1 VIISESPVARPLLDT
16 LKRLFRCKP
25 TRLAGVSTDDDVL
38 IESEIRTPCGKQS
51 HEKPDH
57 SRGCGWSGD
66 DVPETVGVGIRH
78 PLAGGSRHA
87 SHDTWADS
95 DKASAMRRMP
105 GPSCGLR
112 CRQSRGAL
120 LRARILSLPKLQVRS
135 TTTTGTNGSPCAL
148 RDEPILDLRANVM
161 VRESRHIPATS
172 TEGSVRRSV
181 ICGGWSDTVRRE
193 GPTRP
198 DPANALSY
206 GINLRIHTMRN
217 ESPSQ
222 PRFNGSSSVVHRTA
236 FHNPMPSGVLVLL
249 PSRMASTQG
258 RFQRAGVAVN
268 E

>member
-1 VIISESPVARPLLDT
+1 MIISESPVARPLLDT

-38 IESEIRTPCGKQS
+38 IESEIRTPYGKQS
-51 HEKPDH
+51 LKKPDH

-120 LRARILSLPKLQVRS
+120 LRARILGLPKLQVR
-135 TTTTGTNGSPCAL
+135 C
-148 RDEPILDLRANVM
+148 
-161 VRESRHIPATS
+161 
-172 TEGSVRRSV
+172 
-181 ICGGWSDTVRRE
+181 E
-193 GPTRP
+193 GPTCP

-206 GINLRIHTMRN
+206 GIILRIHTMRN
-217 ESPSQ
+217 GSPS
-222 PRFNGSSSVVHRTA
+222 RSKFNGSSSVVHRTA
-236 FHNPMPSGVLVLL
+236 FHNLMPRGVLTT
-249 PSRMASTQG
+249 PSSRGASTQS
-258 RFQRAGVAVN
+258 RFQRAGAAVKRVMYDYC
-268 E
+268 